1 MRFIFITIIV
11 TLSVLNYKCLI
22 IISEKEKMKYQ
33 LGRNSAHPN
42 CPVLVSPVRLSGP
55 RRHPHQHPVPRRGR
69 PGIIPSVAGGSAV
82 EPRWVRRRHVRS
94 GGSLLHLCN
103 CKPKVQ
109 LYKGT
114 SILLLIMLL
123 ARIPQYLFLK
133 AKTELC
139 TPSLDYSDT
148 TSSFLVFRKPK
159 SSGSQTPKRVSSSL
173 KIAKSS
179 NKQGLKP
186 SWRLDTGI

>member
-1 MRFIFITIIV
+1 
-11 TLSVLNYKCLI
+11 
-22 IISEKEKMKYQ
+22 
-33 LGRNSAHPN
+33 
-42 CPVLVSPVRLSGP
+42 
-55 RRHPHQHPVPRRGR
+55 
-69 PGIIPSVAGGSAV
+69 
-82 EPRWVRRRHVRS
+82 
-94 GGSLLHLCN
+94 
-103 CKPKVQ
+103 
-109 LYKGT
+109 
-114 SILLLIMLL
+114 MLL

-148 TSSFLVFRKPK
+148 TSIFWSFENQKAP
-159 SSGSQTPKRVSSSL
+159 GSQTPKRVSSSL

>member
-1 MRFIFITIIV
+1 
-11 TLSVLNYKCLI
+11 
-22 IISEKEKMKYQ
+22 
-33 LGRNSAHPN
+33 
-42 CPVLVSPVRLSGP
+42 
-55 RRHPHQHPVPRRGR
+55 
-69 PGIIPSVAGGSAV
+69 
-82 EPRWVRRRHVRS
+82 
-94 GGSLLHLCN
+94 
-103 CKPKVQ
+103 
-109 LYKGT
+109 
-114 SILLLIMLL
+114 MLL